1 MKIYCMDR
9 YAQGQTKRM
18 TYIAK
23 VEKSATI
30 MRIKI
35 KATVYSAQEGLL
47 EPRFTLHMDRT
58 IIIYFDQFNFI
69 ETFQNKNKRK

>member
-1 MKIYCMDR
+1 
-9 YAQGQTKRM
+9 
-18 TYIAK
+18 
-23 VEKSATI
+23 

-58 IIIYFDQFNFI
+58 IIIYFDQFNFL
-69 ETFQNKNKRK
+69 ETFKVARLDFLGLIPPNFEH

>member
-1 MKIYCMDR
+1 
-9 YAQGQTKRM
+9 
-18 TYIAK
+18 
-23 VEKSATI
+23 

-47 EPRFTLHMDRT
+47 ESRFTLLMDRT

-69 ETFQNKNKRK
+69 ETFKNKNKRK